1 MIALIERTFS
11 SVKHRW
17 RMIGLLYI
25 CNVTAGL
32 LLAAGF
38 YSAFR
43 HGFGDSMLSLELLSG
58 FDAAAFGD
66 FMRMNEHLLKP
77 LIGQLWWFV
86 GTYGVLM
93 TILGAGVVGSFAD
106 QSAAFSLHMFLE
118 TCARYLGRMM
128 RLFLLTA
135 AVLVLGGIVAILVAG
150 TIFEAVS
157 SGGTSEAASI
167 TGFFLAV
174 LLVLVFLF
182 LAMLVMDYTR
192 VAIVA
197 GDERSVVRTFW
208 DATKFV
214 FTNFF
219 ATTGWQLLMLVIV
232 VALAA
237 LYLLLAAPFKMAT
250 GAGIV
255 IVFAFQQTSVVS
267 RMWARVMTVAGQVD
281 LFQVRHDR
289 ESLPA
294 VLVSSPEKSHP
305 IPAEITAPAGVSR
318 RKKVSRKAAT
328 QRRKKAR

>member
-1 MIALIERTFS
+1 MIALIEKTFS

-17 RMIGLLYI
+17 RMVGLLYI
-25 CNVTAGL
+25 CNVTAAL

-58 FDAAAFGD
+58 FDAAVVGD
-66 FMRMNEHLLKP
+66 FMRMNEHLLAP
-77 LIGQLWWFV
+77 LTGQLWWFV
-86 GTYGVLM
+86 GAYMVLM
-93 TILGAGVVGSFAD
+93 TILGAGVVGSFANE
-106 QSAAFSLHMFLE
+106 SAAFSLQVFLE

-135 AVLVLGGIVAILVAG
+135 GVLALGGIVAIFGAR

-157 SGGTSEAASI
+157 SSGTSEAASI
-167 TGFFLAV
+167 TGFLLGV

-182 LAMLVMDYTR
+182 LALLVMDYTR

-197 GDERSVVRTFW
+197 GDERSVVRTFG

-219 ATTGWQLLMLVIV
+219 STVGWQLLMLMMV

-237 LYLLLAAPFKMAT
+237 VYLLLAAPFKMAT

-255 IVFAFQQTSVVS
+255 IVFVFQQASVVS

-281 LFQVRHDR
+281 LFQFRQDR
-289 ESLPA
+289 TPLPA
-294 VLVSSPEKSHP
+294 ILVSPPEKSHP
-305 IPAEITAPAGVSR
+305 IPAEVAAPVAVGPRKRVR
-318 RKKVSRKAAT
+318 RKT
-328 QRRKKAR
+328 TTPRRKRTR